1 MIGSPTSSTTTM
13 MVQAQI
19 ETRRSVMEETAEL
32 ISLLLL
38 LLLIELP
45 GGHLGRQ
52 EADPAVRTVAE
63 RLLARR
69 AAAAELD
76 PLRALRLDRV
86 PLVVHDPD
94 LGHLL
99 GGDEERTSLVDLDGD
114 RHLRVC
120 AGRRQPSESRSS
132 RP

>member
-45 GGHLGRQ
+45 GGHLGGQ
-52 EADPAVRTVAE
+52 EADPAVRAVAE
-63 RLLARR
+63 RLLARG

-76 PLRALRLDRV
+76 PLRALRLDDV
-86 PLVVHDPD
+86 ALVVHDLD
-94 LGHLL
+94 VGHLL
-99 GGDEERTSLVDLDGD
+99 GRDEQGAGLVDLDRN

-120 AGRRQPSESRSS
+120 AGQNRHG
-132 RP
+132 